1 MDTELVRETVAG
13 AMLAIPAAWLVL
25 RVSSPLLRR
34 HKRVSSLPVDRQQG
48 GVGEGGLVKPF
59 VLKWL
64 DNRVEHRR
72 IKTEAEIAKQRLT
85 LEHSYRLGVRDKA
98 HVSAAVQVLE
108 HSVPQSHSNQ
118 VASYAP
124 PESFVDEFRDR
135 VLLALVSVYDG
146 DRMADD
152 GRIIVRAPWSKR
164 GGFSKLD
171 ADRAVRMF
179 EEARR
184 VNGVWVAELRN
195 NAWYVN
201 RKIYDT
207 PGKLVR
213 AFANVN
219 TPA

>member
-13 AMLAIPAAWLVL
+13 AMLVIPAAYLVI

-48 GVGEGGLVKPF
+48 GVGSGF
-59 VLKWL
+59 FAQYTLKWL

-72 IKTEAEIAKQRLT
+72 IKTEAEIAKEKLK

-118 VASYAP
+118 VANYAP
-124 PESFVDEFRDR
+124 LEPFVDEFRDR

-152 GRIIVRAPWSKR
+152 GRITVRAPWSKR

-184 VNGVWVAELRN
+184 VNGAWVAELRN